1 MKKQL
6 IVLAFVP
13 AFVLASSF
21 GSLLHAQSQFTGWGA
36 LFNTIKTGKKTT
48 LLNDVQLRG
57 TGELNHVQTLLLR
70 SGLQYSL
77 TKKLGLTV
85 GYAYIHNRR
94 EAGGQSGY
102 LPEHRIWEQLLYS
115 HKTGPLLVS
124 HRLRFE
130 QRFIPNAKVENNDLT
145 TDGHGNAYR
154 LRYFIRNIIPF
165 NDQPVF
171 TKGMF
176 AALQDEVF
184 INTGNTANVNGKTFD
199 QNRLYLAAGYR
210 LNKRFDLEA
219 GYMYQSIQGRNN
231 TTTRN
236 HIAQVAGYWRL

>member
-6 IVLAFVP
+6 IVF

-21 GSLLHAQSQFTGWGA
+21 FPLLHAQSQFTGWSA

-48 LLNDVQLRG
+48 LLNDIQLRS
-57 TGELNHVQTLLLR
+57 TGELKHTQTLLLR

-77 TKKLGLTV
+77 TKKLGATL

-94 EAGGQSGY
+94 EAGGVSGY
-102 LPEHRIWEQLLYS
+102 LPEHRIWEQLLYN
-115 HKTGPLLVS
+115 HKTGPVLVS

-130 QRFIPNAKVENNDLT
+130 QRFISKAKVENNDLT
-145 TDGHGNAYR
+145 TDGYGNAYR

-165 NDQPVF
+165 NDQPSF

-184 INTGNTANVNGKTFD
+184 VNTGNTSNVNGKAFD
-199 QNRLYLAAGYR
+199 QNRLYIAAGYR
-210 LNKRFDLEA
+210 LSKMFDLEA
-219 GYMYQSIQGRNN
+219 GYMYQYIQGRNN
-231 TTTRN
+231 ASTHN
-236 HIAQVAGYWRL
+236 HIAQVAGYLRL